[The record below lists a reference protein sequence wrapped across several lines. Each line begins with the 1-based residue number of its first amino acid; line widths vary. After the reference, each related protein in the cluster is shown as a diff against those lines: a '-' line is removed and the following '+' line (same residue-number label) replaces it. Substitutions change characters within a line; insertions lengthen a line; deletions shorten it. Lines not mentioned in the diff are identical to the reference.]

1 MHQNIGLKIK
11 YSLIV
16 VITLML
22 SSNWLIAQ
30 ELSWKFLSAPQG
42 LVRSFESVGDDLY
55 AGYQNKGVMRSR
67 DAGLTWD
74 TLNNGLEDYLV
85 YDILAKNTEE
95 LFVATLIGSVF
106 YSANKGENWVPF
118 NSGINAVYTYCLLL
132 KGDNLYAGTSLGI
145 YTASAKEGKWTRLTL
160 PKTTAVN
167 QDIYCLHLSGNSI
180 FAGSSQSA
188 YRSDDDGKT
197 WIEIPKITRYVLT
210 SFAEKD
216 GTLYIGTSGDG
227 LMEMDLK
234 TNVVKPSDE
243 FIGSPEPSSVI
254 TALLV
259 APNGILYKASNRLGV
274 FQRDSTLNR
283 GLPILSIRTLGAHK
297 NLLLAGV
304 ELNGI
309 AALNGLLTSVEEVN
323 TLNHK
328 VNLQINPNPVA
339 EQAQITLQLRTENP
353 QLLKI
358 ELITTSGQVMDGSVA
373 SYSPGEHS
381 IPLKVHNLPAGL
393 YYCRVSNSSGSI
405 YLIKPL
411 AKGF

>member
-1 MHQNIGLKIK
+1 MHQNIVLKIK
-11 YSLIV
+11 YLLIV

-22 SSNWLIAQ
+22 SSNWLFAQ

-55 AGYQNKGVMRSR
+55 AGYQGKGVMHSR

-74 TLNNGLEDYLV
+74 TLNDGLEDYLV
-85 YDILAKNTEE
+85 YDILAKNSEE

-118 NSGINAVYTYCLLL
+118 KSGINAAYTYCLLL

-145 YTASAKEGKWTRLTL
+145 YTASVKEGKWTRLTL
-160 PKTTAVN
+160 PKTSAVN
-167 QDIYCLHLSGNSI
+167 QDIFCLHRSGNSI

-216 GTLYIGTSGDG
+216 GKLYIGTSGDG
-227 LMEMDLK
+227 LMELDLQ
-234 TNVVKPSDE
+234 TNLVKPSDE
-243 FIGSPEPSSVI
+243 FIGSPEPASTI
-254 TALLV
+254 TALFV

-283 GLPILSIRTLGAHK
+283 GLPILSIRALGAHK

-323 TLNHK
+323 TLNAYVH
-328 VNLQINPNPVA
+328 LQINPNPTRA
-339 EQAQITLQLRTENP
+339 HAHIMLQLRTENP

-358 ELITTSGQVMDGSVA
+358 ELISTSGQIVDSSVA
-373 SYSPGEHS
+373 PYSPGEHS
-381 IPLKVHNLPAGL
+381 IPLRIQSLPTGL
-393 YYCRVSNSSGSI
+393 YYCRVSNSSRSI
-405 YLIKPL
+405 YLIKSL
-411 AKGF
+411 VKGI